1 MINIKRS
8 KIILVIFIIILWLFL
23 GVSFIHSYKE
33 TIATSTSVVEVNST
47 LIEESY
53 DNVQFLEW
61 NEVNN
66 YIFSR
71 GTVAKVEDVYTGR
84 KFNIIRTMGDNHADC
99 ETVTEADTQI
109 MKEIFGGFNW
119 SKRPILLYIDGKRYA
134 ASMAGMPHAGLDT
147 APAFI
152 VVEGLSG
159 GYGYGQN
166 LDTIKNNNMDG
177 VFDVHFINSRR
188 HMEGGVSATVDIEH
202 QKNIEYLK
210 NIIFTK

>member
-1 MINIKRS
+1 M
-8 KIILVIFIIILWLFL
+8 FL

>member
-23 GVSFIHSYKE
+23 GVSFIHSYKG

-147 APAFI
+147 APAFV

-202 QKNIEYLK
+202 QKNID
-210 NIIFTK
+210 IIRSYGR

>member
-1 MINIKRS
+1 
-8 KIILVIFIIILWLFL
+8 
-23 GVSFIHSYKE
+23 
-33 TIATSTSVVEVNST
+33 
-47 LIEESY
+47 
-53 DNVQFLEW
+53 
-61 NEVNN
+61 
-66 YIFSR
+66 
-71 GTVAKVEDVYTGR
+71 
-84 KFNIIRTMGDNHADC
+84 MGDNHADC

-147 APAFI
+147 APAFV